1 MFNWNKNVL
10 WVHTIRQVLPS
21 FLKPESQKNVT
32 LKIALLSVKML
43 IFLDS
48 IPVFVI
54 GHKSSDEV
62 VKIVIVMA

>member
-1 MFNWNKNVL
+1 M
-10 WVHTIRQVLPS
+10 LPS